1 MTNRTIIGALALL
14 SIAVLLTACSG
25 SSPAT
30 EAPPATEA
38 VEAEA
43 PTAVADEATS
53 APEPV
58 EEASS
63 GSGVILLQIRP
74 ESSEARFIIDEELR
88 GAPKTVIG
96 VTDEVSGEIQVDPSN
111 PAAAMIGP
119 IQIAAANLTTDNDFR
134 NRAIQSAILQ
144 TGQYEFITFTPTG
157 ISGLPEAVSA
167 GDSFDIQVSGDLTI
181 RDITV
186 PVTFDVS
193 INVLSESSL
202 EGSASTVIERG
213 DFNLTIPSVP
223 QVANVSEQVGL
234 EFDFLA
240 SAE

>member
-1 MTNRTIIGALALL
+1 MRNRTIIGALALL
-14 SIAVLLTACSG
+14 SIAILITACG
-25 SSPAT
+25 GPSSAT

-43 PTAVADEATS
+43 PTAVVEEATS
-53 APEPV
+53 APES
-58 EEASS
+58 EEESTS
-63 GSGVILLQIRP
+63 ESGVILLKIRP

-96 VTDEVSGEIQVDPSN
+96 VADEVSGEIQVDPTE
-111 PAAAMIGP
+111 PTTTVIGP
-119 IQIAAANLTTDNDFR
+119 IQIAAGNLSTDNDFR

-144 TGQYEFITFTPTG
+144 TGQYEFITFTPTE
-157 ISGLPEAVSA
+157 INGLPEAVSV
-167 GDSFDIQVSGDLTI
+167 GDSFDVQVAGDLTI

-186 PVTFDVS
+186 PVTFDVAITVQS
-193 INVLSESSL
+193 DTSL

-234 EFDFLA
+234 ELDFLA